1 MKHDVL
7 LFSDHHAHNHS
18 YKSSRLEH
26 HILPGIYNSRLL
38 DSCDVLY
45 EIAQYV
51 KDNQIKTVI
60 FAGDLFHVRENVPM
74 DVLTATYKA
83 IKAIAMPGVRLFM
96 IPGNHDY
103 ADRLGKIHALDA
115 LTKVPNITI
124 IDKPKFI
131 YHVLDKDEYGD
142 FGIRFH
148 FVPYSDFKQDYLD
161 AFEGLPEY
169 SDKIDV
175 LISHVGI
182 QGAMVGADYVLIGD
196 NDLSINE
203 IPLDKFD
210 ACFFGHYHKHQ
221 QLAKNAWYIGA
232 TQQHNWG
239 DVGCRRGFLHV
250 TLEENKAPIIKQ
262 IETNAPKFIKINDKD
277 QDTSD
282 IRPCDFVKVM
292 YPMDKKIFDK
302 LPSEHAE
309 LVPTQVVNL
318 NTLDDEQII
327 PEDSLNPYAMVSH
340 WVKNMGKDEESENL
354 GKELLKEAED
364 KQ

>member
-38 DSCDVLY
+38 DACDVLY
-45 EIAQYV
+45 EIAEYV
-51 KDNQIKTVI
+51 KDNKIKTVI

-74 DVLTATYKA
+74 DVLSATHAA
-83 IKAIAMPGVRLFM
+83 IRAIANAHEEVDLIM

-103 ADRLGKIHALDA
+103 SDRLGKIHSLKVFKDVSFVTILDKP
-115 LTKVPNITI
+115 TSYFQ
-124 IDKPKFI
+124 IDK
-131 YHVLDKDEYGD
+131 YGD
-142 FGIRFH
+142 RINFY

-161 AFEGLPEY
+161 AFEGF
-169 SDKIDV
+169 STSTDTNV
-175 LISHVGI
+175 LIAHAGI

-232 TQQHNWG
+232 THQHNWG

-250 TLEENKAPIIKQ
+250 TLEDNKAPVIKQ
-262 IETNAPKFIKINDKD
+262 IETSAPKFIKINDKD

-292 YPMDKKIFDK
+292 YPMDKKTFEK

-318 NTLDDEQII
+318 NTLNDEQII

-354 GKELLKEAED
+354 GKELLKEAEE
-364 KQ
+364 KHGT

>member
-51 KDNQIKTVI
+51 KDNQIKTVV
-60 FAGDLFHVRENVPM
+60 FAGDLFHVRGEGSY
-74 DVLTATYKA
+74 DCITAVYTA
-83 IKAIAMPGVRLFM
+83 IMAIANVCENLIMV
-96 IPGNHDY
+96 PGNHDY
-103 ADRLGKIHALDA
+103 SDREGKIHALRIFIG
-115 LTKVPNITI
+115 VPNITVV
-124 IDKPKFI
+124 DKPKTLLEDGVAW
-131 YHVLDKDEYGD
+131 HLL
-142 FGIRFH
+142 
-148 FVPYSDFKQDYLD
+148 PYSDFKQDYKDGL
-161 AFEGLPEY
+161 AGFGNKEGFVN
-169 SDKIDV
+169 I
-175 LISHVGI
+175 LIGHAGI

-196 NDLSINE
+196 SDLSINE

-232 TQQHNWG
+232 THQHNWG

-250 TLEENKAPIIKQ
+250 TLEDNKAPVIRQ

-292 YPMDKKIFDK
+292 YPMDKKTFEK